1 MQGEWE
7 FKEQLTIIDICDY
20 MCFPPNCTSRLYHL
34 FGSRLGNK
42 DKIRLCAKV
51 DLVMFFYHLARNAP
65 DQYIW
70 QVNG

>member
-42 DKIRLCAKV
+42 DKIR
-51 DLVMFFYHLARNAP
+51 
-65 DQYIW
+65 
-70 QVNG
+70 